1 MIIGSLST
9 LGQESSG
16 PISPLGMR
24 VGARVNGLRKRVQI
38 STLEIIGNQ
47 NENNSLFF
55 SLGFSLFLSEFSAS
69 KIRPTLGFSS
79 LGIFGFSL
87 KNHVSLV
94 DEWSWLFIS
103 KGWPA
108 INQGRKNRRDFPR
121 NERFL
126 GKREALRETKS
137 FCERRK
143 VSRETKGFTR
153 KPRSLSSR

>member
-16 PISPLGMR
+16 PISPLGVR

-55 SLGFSLFLSEFSAS
+55 SLGHTLFLLEFSAS

-79 LGIFGFSL
+79 LENFGFSL
-87 KNHVSLV
+87 KNYV
-94 DEWSWLFIS
+94 
-103 KGWPA
+103 
-108 INQGRKNRRDFPR
+108 NRYLM
-121 NERFL
+121 NGL
-126 GKREALRETKS
+126 GNL
-137 FCERRK
+137 
-143 VSRETKGFTR
+143 
-153 KPRSLSSR
+153 